1 MGNWS
6 WDARISLICLIG
18 AMAFAAGLLACTL
31 MQKSKLVPTIGL
43 ICCLVLMAGVTLTAQ
58 MPNLMGGGIKP
69 DPAAQTSSAASA
81 TVPAKAAQK
90 TSSTSSMSRMAYAE
104 ARFKEGTASANAEM
118 KRIESRFSKETTVS
132 SSASSSTSSQASSS
146 ASSSTS
152 NIRVLRAPGAVQRG
166 NVAQLSIQ
174 GKGNIQYKIKVI
186 YDSGNTGKGSEMSV
200 QSDTF
205 GRASWAWTVGKDIA
219 PGAHFIT
226 ITGGGETLTT
236 SFTTT

>member
-1 MGNWS
+1 MGCPHFAHLPDWRNGLCGRS
-6 WDARISLICLIG
+6 AGMYSDAKIETGTYYWFDLLPG
-18 AMAFAAGLLACTL
+18 ADGRGYADRADAQPDGWRHKTGSCCTDLLCSFGNRTCQSCTE
-31 MQKSKLVPTIGL
+31 
-43 ICCLVLMAGVTLTAQ
+43 
-58 MPNLMGGGIKP
+58 
-69 DPAAQTSSAASA
+69 
-81 TVPAKAAQK
+81 

-104 ARFKEGTASANAEM
+104 TRFKEGTASANAEM
-118 KRIESRFSKETTVS
+118 KRTESRFSKETTVS